1 LTWNGGFRSSVV
13 IAVVVTTEHLC
24 GIQGLKNKYILAH
37 GAAKKLSMLITSGL
51 RNTAKVAGMSGLAPP
66 VASLKLWRVFL
77 AWNAVDLDVT
87 SIDDLLEKL
96 GTSFEAILA
105 A

>member
-1 LTWNGGFRSSVV
+1 MVKHSENGWSVIEKIMMLGQV
-13 IAVVVTTEHLC
+13 AKAAESAIKKS
-24 GIQGLKNKYILAH
+24 LKNNSVLTGKMAFR
-37 GAAKKLSMLITSGL
+37 KKFDGWTE
-51 RNTAKVAGMSGLAPP
+51 
-66 VASLKLWRVFL
+66 

>member
-1 LTWNGGFRSSVV
+1 MAFRKKFDGW
-13 IAVVVTTEHLC
+13 TE
-24 GIQGLKNKYILAH
+24 
-37 GAAKKLSMLITSGL
+37 
-51 RNTAKVAGMSGLAPP
+51 
-66 VASLKLWRVFL
+66 